1 MAKRALFLVT
11 VALMAGCAVKRSVPT
26 AEQERIYTVSKGET
40 IERIARVSGVS
51 VEEILEY
58 NEIANPRSIKV
69 GQIIKIPAVGPLESQ
84 DLMRASLRETGART
98 MNISHVREYVGALA
112 FPVHGS
118 LHTSPFGWRGKRF
131 HEGTDFGAPE
141 GTPIYAAHDGVVVL
155 ESPSHG
161 KYGRI
166 IVIQGDKFMT
176 VYGHNSRNRVSQGDT
191 VEKGQYIADV
201 GATGRATG
209 PHLHFETRVLDPQG
223 RYSAVDPY
231 VFFVKMDGKQ

>member
-1 MAKRALFLVT
+1 MVRQALFLVT
-11 VALMAGCAVKRSVPT
+11 VILLTGCSVKRAAPT
-26 AEQERIYTVSKGET
+26 AQQERIYTVSKGDTVEH
-40 IERIARVSGVS
+40 IARVSGLS
-51 VEEILEY
+51 AEEILEY
-58 NEIANPRSIKV
+58 NEIVKPRSIKV
-69 GQIIKIPAVGPLESQ
+69 GQILKIPAVGPLETQ
-84 DLMRASLRETGART
+84 ELMRASLRQTGTRK
-98 MNISHVREYVGALA
+98 MSISHVKGYVGALT

-141 GTPIYAAHDGVVVL
+141 GTPIYAAHDGIVVL

-166 IVIQGDKFMT
+166 VVIQGEKFIT

-191 VEKGQYIADV
+191 VKKGQHIADV

-231 VFFVKMDGKQ
+231 IFFVKMDGSQ